1 MLLGTPEHTLA
12 RPEASVADAD
22 VFRAAMRRFATTV
35 SIISCNCDGSR
46 YGMAATAV
54 TSLSTTPPALLV
66 CVNKSAATHRALCRG
81 GHFCVNVLRSRQIG
95 ISRAFSGQ
103 MRGED
108 RFEIGD
114 WQSNDEGLPF
124 IADAQANLFCEI
136 ERTME
141 YATHTIF
148 IARVYSARV
157 KQEVDPLIYQDGA
170 YAIATPVA
178 DQVPAC
184 ETATRASRAG

>member
-1 MLLGTPEHTLA
+1 MFLGTPEDPPVK
-12 RPEASVADAD
+12 PEGISANAD

-35 SIISCNCDGSR
+35 SIISCICDGNR

-66 CVNKSAATHRALCRG
+66 CINKAAATHRALCRG
-81 GHFCVNVLRSRQIG
+81 GHFGVNVLRSCQIG

-103 MRGED
+103 LRGEE
-108 RFEIGD
+108 RFDIGD
-114 WQSNDEGLPF
+114 WKSNEEGLPF
-124 IADAQANLFCEI
+124 IEDAQANLFCEI

-157 KQEVDPLIYQDGA
+157 KDEVDPLISQDGA
-170 YAIATPVA
+170 YFTTSSLISSSAEDCQPVVRER
-178 DQVPAC
+178 Q
-184 ETATRASRAG
+184 

>member
-1 MLLGTPEHTLA
+1 MFLGTPEDSPGK
-12 RPEASVADAD
+12 PEVSTADPD

-35 SIISCNCDGSR
+35 SIISCNCDGNR

-81 GHFCVNVLRSRQIG
+81 GHFCVNVLRSLQID

-103 MRGED
+103 LRGED
-108 RFEIGD
+108 RFAIGA
-114 WQSNDEGLPF
+114 WQSNEEDLPF
-124 IADAQANLFCEI
+124 IKDAQANLFCEI

-148 IARVYSARV
+148 IARVYSAIV
-157 KQEVDPLIYQDGA
+157 KEEVDPLIYQDGA
-170 YAIATPVA
+170 YFTTSQLMSQSSEDGPRMIK
-178 DQVPAC
+178 
-184 ETATRASRAG
+184 ERS